1 MQGAG
6 GCWATNAMPIVE
18 RLAARSTMPRSPSA
32 VAPGSER
39 YPAELLC
46 AIVSG
51 ARDHLREHP
60 RDSGFALAP
69 LDTGGHVDE
78 PEFTTQDDVG
88 VTRLA
93 VRSLMTRLV
102 SVTCRRCDA
111 CSSCRNGM
119 DG

>member
-1 MQGAG
+1 
-6 GCWATNAMPIVE
+6 
-18 RLAARSTMPRSPSA
+18 MPRSPSA

-39 YPAELLC
+39 YPAELC

-78 PEFTTQDDVG
+78 PECTIQDDVWRDTTRSSLFGDKTGFQLPAG
-88 VTRLA
+88 V
-93 VRSLMTRLV
+93 
-102 SVTCRRCDA
+102 
-111 CSSCRNGM
+111 
-119 DG
+119 